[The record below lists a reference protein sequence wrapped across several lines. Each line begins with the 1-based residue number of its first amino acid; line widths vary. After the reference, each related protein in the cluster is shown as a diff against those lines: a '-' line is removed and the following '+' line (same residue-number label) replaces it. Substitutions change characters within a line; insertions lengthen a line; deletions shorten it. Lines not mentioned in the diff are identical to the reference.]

1 MEEEWTLARIDSL
14 ECSFR
19 SLVERGRRRAT
30 RRTLY
35 GDAGS
40 SREVVLL
47 ILLLLLLGGAVLA
60 G

>member
-30 RRTLY
+30 TRTL
-35 GDAGS
+35 DADAAAS
-40 SREVVLL
+40 SVVLL
-47 ILLLLLLGGAVLA
+47 IVLLLLLGGAVLA
-60 G
+60 R